1 MCNALLIHM
10 RCASHTTRTLLST
23 WWNIWYIKYDRLLHS
38 TSVVYWTSSQRCL
51 CNHRATLH
59 SSNDK
64 PPPLRCFVHND
75 SMRESSS
82 TAEKT
87 RAVVKARPA
96 ISCLISLL
104 PVPRCPR
111 VCFAPLFYFSEA
123 VIFSLPSQCCL
134 LFNSFCNEHK
144 SPEPFSDSDENN
156 EWMCSR
162 TLCSPFWVN
171 TCPRFLNNSSYY
183 SCIYDKLAGAKQSVR
198 INQTPWRLRSTT
210 SHLYVARWHPHL
222 LIG

>member
-23 WWNIWYIKYDRLLHS
+23 WWNIWYIKYDRLLHN

-104 PVPRCPR
+104 PVPRCPC

-123 VIFSLPSQCCL
+123 VIFSCL
-134 LFNSFCNEHK
+134 LNAVSCLTHFAMSTRAL
-144 SPEPFSDSDENN
+144 SP
-156 EWMCSR
+156 
-162 TLCSPFWVN
+162 
-171 TCPRFLNNSSYY
+171 
-183 SCIYDKLAGAKQSVR
+183 SVTATKTM
-198 INQTPWRLRSTT
+198 NKCVPV
-210 SHLYVARWHPHL
+210 LYVAHSDWTHVHAFWTILHIIPASMTNWQARSNQSE
-222 LIG
+222 